1 MGRVT
6 RGSSD
11 MDQAQQHLQRE
22 GRACYKRQNYEQAL
36 GHFNRAIGRAPSAS
50 LLDNR
55 AACHEK
61 LNDLPAAL
69 KDAKKAIQLTREDP
83 TGYLRAGKV
92 LVKMEK
98 PSVALEIY
106 AHGLRS
112 VKHAGQGY
120 ELLRRAQTE
129 LRTEMSPTKS
139 VDPLTV
145 LPRELAEIILEYLS
159 FQQRMNACLVSA
171 QWAGFIRSSPDL
183 WHHLDLSTSRKKVS
197 TKFISRAINIGQ
209 QRMTTASLS
218 NLYDLDKS
226 LHALTRHCPI
236 TALTLLNVGLQSD
249 NLLQALKQAKQL
261 KVLRLTDGVEIGT
274 QTIQLLVLQHAATLE
289 EVQCHPVTAMNDFN
303 LLEGRYDCMTALSVR
318 AQSFASRPSFF
329 ERVTASMPYLRSLTA
344 IATGR
349 AEPLLPP
356 VLHLEGMN
364 YLQYLNLEMGVGSV
378 GGVILPPTI
387 ASLRFASTTA
397 RWLPRFPDRS
407 KLPLPSLKRLTL
419 HLPIKQN
426 VLVLRL
432 LMNSDEKR
440 LEHSLL
446 EYLDIALP
454 TILELLDSEDLPTF
468 VELRHLSCKQLDTV
482 SEEDIARIVKGCP
495 KLQTIDLSGSTIDGV
510 MVKRLVL
517 ELREL
522 RHLIADDCRLLGRDA
537 VDWARSQ
544 GVRVDARSADAV
556 KIGRKVRYAV

>member
-1 MGRVT
+1 
-6 RGSSD
+6 

-22 GRACYKRQNYEQAL
+22 GRTCYKRQDYEQAL
-36 GHFNRAIGRAPSAS
+36 DHFNRAIGRAPSAS

-69 KDAKKAIQLTREDP
+69 KDAKKAIQLTTEDP

-92 LVKMEK
+92 LIKMEK

-106 AHGLRS
+106 THGLKS

-120 ELLRRAQTE
+120 ELLRKLQTE
-129 LRTEMSPTKS
+129 LRTELSPLKS

-145 LPRELAEIILEYLS
+145 LPRELAEIILQHLT

-171 QWAGFIRSSPDL
+171 QWAGFIRSLPDL
-183 WHHLDLSTSRKKVS
+183 WQHLDLRSSRRKVS
-197 TKFISRAINIGQ
+197 TKFISRAINIGRQ
-209 QRMTTASLS
+209 KLTTASLS
-218 NLYDLDKS
+218 NLYDFDKS
-226 LHALTRHCPI
+226 LQALIRHCPI
-236 TALTLLNVGLQSD
+236 TTLTLLNVGLQSD
-249 NLLQALKQAKQL
+249 NLLQALKHAKQL
-261 KVLRLTDGVEIGT
+261 KVLRFTDGVEIGT
-274 QTIQLLVLQHAATLE
+274 QTIQRLMLQHAASLE
-289 EVQCHPVTAMNDFN
+289 EVQCHPMTAMNDFN
-303 LLEGRYDCMTALSVR
+303 ILDGRYDHMTTLTIR
-318 AQSFASRPSFF
+318 AQTFASRPSFF
-329 ERVTASMPYLRSLTA
+329 DRLSASMPHLRSLTA

-364 YLQYLNLEMGVGSV
+364 YLEYLDLEMGAGSV

-387 ASLRFASTTA
+387 VSLRFASAIA
-397 RWLPRFPDRS
+397 RWLPHFPDRS
-407 KLPLPSLKRLTL
+407 ELPLPSLKRLTL
-419 HLPIKQN
+419 HLPIEQN
-426 VLVLRL
+426 VLVLKF
-432 LMNSDEKR
+432 LMNSDEKQ
-440 LEHSLL
+440 LEHSRL

-454 TILELLDSEDLPTF
+454 TISDLLDSEDLPTF

-482 SEEDIARIVKGCP
+482 SEEDIARIAQGCP
-495 KLQTIDLSGSTIDGV
+495 KLQTIDLSGSTIDGL
-510 MVKRLVL
+510 MVKRLAL

-522 RHLIADDCRLLGRDA
+522 QQLIVDDCRLLGRDA

-544 GVRVDARSADAV
+544 GLRVDARSADAV
-556 KIGRKVRYAV
+556 KTGRKVRYAMQ